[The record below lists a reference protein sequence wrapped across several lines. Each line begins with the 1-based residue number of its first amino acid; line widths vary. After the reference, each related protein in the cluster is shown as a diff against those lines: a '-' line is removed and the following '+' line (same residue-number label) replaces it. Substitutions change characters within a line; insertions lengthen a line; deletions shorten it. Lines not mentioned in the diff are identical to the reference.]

1 MYRGMNRE
9 KRILEGEKENGVDS
23 KIPYI
28 WKKKKVAKKSV
39 SEFHLLPFN
48 TCSVI

>member
-1 MYRGMNRE
+1 MARLSRKKKKAKLVGVFMYRGMNRE

-28 WKKKKVAKKSV
+28 WKKKK
-39 SEFHLLPFN
+39 
-48 TCSVI
+48 